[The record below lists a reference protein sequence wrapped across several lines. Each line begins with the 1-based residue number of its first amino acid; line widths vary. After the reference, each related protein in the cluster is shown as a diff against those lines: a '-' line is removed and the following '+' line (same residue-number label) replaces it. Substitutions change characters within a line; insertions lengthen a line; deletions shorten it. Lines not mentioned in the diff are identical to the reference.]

1 MSKLKLVLIIAFISV
16 VQVSFAQEK
25 EKDVM
30 IKNIVTILK
39 NNDKAGFVKLFPNAE
54 IMKKFLIKLMS
65 KDSSDAE
72 GMAEMMNEFIN
83 KITDSSL
90 NAEYGNEYDKVIA
103 KGNSKG
109 IEWGKIS
116 LVSYTADSSQSDE
129 GKFDAPKLTGK
140 IYFNVDAKEYFM
152 AYDNIIWFE
161 DKGWYGVSIDRIDL
175 KSKENEEEV
184 RDYSEMFPDTVGYL
198 PNDSFDI
205 IEVRDTAVKAEVP
218 KPVKK
223 TTPAKPAT
231 KPVKSKTST
240 PARKPQ

>member
-54 IMKKFLIKLMS
+54 IMKEFLIKLMS
-65 KDSSDAE
+65 KDSNEED
-72 GMAEMMNEFIN
+72 GMAEMMNGFIN

-90 NAEYGNEYDKVIA
+90 NAEYGNEFDKVMA

-109 IEWGKIS
+109 IEWGKIN
-116 LVSYTADSSQSDE
+116 LASYTADSSQSDE

-161 DKGWYGVSIDRIDL
+161 DKGWYGVSIERIDL
-175 KSKENEEEV
+175 KSKENEEEEIMIDESMDSATAIIDTISYEIAAV
-184 RDYSEMFPDTVGYL
+184 DTV
-198 PNDSFDI
+198 I
-205 IEVRDTAVKAEVP
+205 KAP
-218 KPVKK
+218 AKPVKK
-223 TTPAKPAT
+223 ATPAKPKPAT
-231 KPVKSKTST
+231 KPTPSKTKT
-240 PARKPQ
+240 PARKP

>member
-1 MSKLKLVLIIAFISV
+1 MSKLKLVLIIALISV

-39 NNDKAGFVKLFPNAE
+39 NNDKVGFVKLFPNAE
-54 IMKKFLIKLMS
+54 IMKEFLTKLMS
-65 KDSSDAE
+65 KDANEED
-72 GMAEMMNEFIN
+72 GMAEMMNGFIN

-90 NAEYGNEYDKVIA
+90 NAEYGNEFDKVMA

-109 IEWGKIS
+109 IEWGKIN
-116 LVSYTADSSQSDE
+116 LTSYTADSSQSDE

-140 IYFNVDAKEYFM
+140 VYFNVDAKEYFM

-175 KSKENEEEV
+175 KSKENEEEEIMIDELMDSV
-184 RDYSEMFPDTVGYL
+184 IAVVDTTVSYEIALDTVM
-198 PNDSFDI
+198 
-205 IEVRDTAVKAEVP
+205 KAP
-218 KPVKK
+218 AKPEKK
-223 TTPAKPAT
+223 STTPKPAT
-231 KPVKSKTST
+231 KPTPSKTKT